1 MGIFD
6 KIIGKKASSDESLP
20 KGEKKPEDKPA
31 VSTDPKKKEKPEKKK
46 EATADKAPK
55 KSGAPKAEKPK
66 KATSTGKKKVK
77 KDNNIAHS
85 IIFEQII
92 SEKST
97 TLAAQNKYI
106 FKVRKNASKFQIKE
120 AVEGYYAVTVTSV
133 NTIRI
138 SPKKRIQGRTIGWK
152 KGFKKAIVTLQ
163 EGDTIAAAEGV

>member
-6 KIIGKKASSDESLP
+6 KIIGKKEE
-20 KGEKKPEDKPA
+20 EKKTAEEPKK
-31 VSTDPKKKEKPEKKK
+31 VSAEKTKKQEEKKEKPIQK
-46 EATADKAPK
+46 KAP
-55 KSGAPKAEKPK
+55 EKPK
-66 KATSTGKKKVK
+66 KAKPTGKKKAK
-77 KDNNIAHS
+77 KEDNIAHS

-97 TLAAQNKYI
+97 TLGAQNKYV